1 MSRKGLAGAA
11 MASVVLAMVAVA
23 ALTSSVGTASP
34 ALDSSSDCVALST
47 LPFNGV
53 SYSVQF
59 ESCVEVDGDFSSSDI
74 IISRSPDT
82 IIKIPSDSKIRTIE
96 VRSLVLFPPT

>member
-34 ALDSSSDCVALST
+34 ALDSSSDCVALFDPCIDEGIVYCAGGQKVLQNLNSECSWSLKECSPGGFS
-47 LPFNGV
+47 LPTALARA
-53 SYSVQF
+53 
-59 ESCVEVDGDFSSSDI
+59 SS
-74 IISRSPDT
+74 
-82 IIKIPSDSKIRTIE
+82 
-96 VRSLVLFPPT
+96 